1 MTPRMDIVW
10 LDIDE
15 PLHKLQ
21 QKIID
26 SVYSRF
32 LVCQGSIDNPLGFLG
47 SKEFLAACLA
57 SPSFDLTTLL
67 TPLSYIP
74 ESTPAL
80 NCIKFITI
88 AVATEVKERSGS
100 LPPLW

>member
-67 TPLSYIP
+67 TPLSYI
-74 ESTPAL
+74 L
-80 NCIKFITI
+80 
-88 AVATEVKERSGS
+88 
-100 LPPLW
+100 